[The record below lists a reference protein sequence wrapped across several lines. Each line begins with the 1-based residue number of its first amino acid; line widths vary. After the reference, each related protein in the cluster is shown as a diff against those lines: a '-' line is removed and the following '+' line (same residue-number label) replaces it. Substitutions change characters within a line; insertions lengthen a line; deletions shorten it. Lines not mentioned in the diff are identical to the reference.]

1 MAMKALLAL
10 GMASLLAAPAAAAD
24 TSNRKAEAL
33 LWYDAFDANKPALLD
48 KILDQAWVDIP
59 SPPSERA
66 GPEAAKALL
75 SGLRAAF
82 PDFAIKVDEV
92 LQDGD
97 KVVVRST
104 ISATSRGPF
113 MGFPPTGRSMKI
125 QAVDIHEFKN
135 GKIIRTWHTED
146 WMTGLRELGLMKEAS
161 Q

>member
-1 MAMKALLAL
+1 MAMKALLVL
-10 GMASLLAAPAAAAD
+10 GMASLLAAPAAAD
-24 TSNRKAEAL
+24 SINRKAHAL

-75 SGLRAAF
+75 LRSAF
-82 PDFAIKVDEV
+82 PDFAIKVDDV

-104 ISATSRGPF
+104 ISATLRGPF
-113 MGFPPTGRSMKI
+113 LGFPPTGRSMKI